1 MSAQGGEKMY
11 VCALQKFSRS
21 CADGDLLSKSPSGN
35 IPIILPFS
43 SFPLRASRPRL
54 LAVFVP
60 CCLQRNCQRGVVSF
74 HTRPCTTAKPSNNA
88 QPCRRRI
95 QSSFPS
101 KISPVAGAFSQ
112 AGGRAPTARSHTGF
126 TWAGRASYVA
136 ECSISIVEKL
146 LHHEVLY
153 RKRRRRGRWKSC
165 WHTGF
170 HAWRLHY
177 CARATVA
184 KPQWRN
190 GCCARWVFEMGAPES
205 IRVSTHFWFI
215 STTFPRFFTLQ
226 WNPENIVYVST
237 SSIQLSS

>member
-1 MSAQGGEKMY
+1 MSR
-11 VCALQKFSRS
+11 C
-21 CADGDLLSKSPSGN
+21 LLVITLPS
-35 IPIILPFS
+35 S

-60 CCLQRNCQRGVVSF
+60 CCLQRNCQRGVASF

-95 QSSFPS
+95 QSFFPS

-112 AGGRAPTARSHTGF
+112 AGGRAPTARSHAGF

-136 ECSISIVEKL
+136 DCSISIVKNL

-153 RKRRRRGRWKSC
+153 KNGGGEVVRRVC
-165 WHTGF
+165 WYTGF

-177 CARATVA
+177 CA
-184 KPQWRN
+184 
-190 GCCARWVFEMGAPES
+190 
-205 IRVSTHFWFI
+205 
-215 STTFPRFFTLQ
+215 
-226 WNPENIVYVST
+226 
-237 SSIQLSS
+237 

>member
-112 AGGRAPTARSHTGF
+112 AGGRAPTARSHAGF

-136 ECSISIVEKL
+136 ECSISITGNYYTTRFYTEMAAARVVRKVVGIQNF
-146 LHHEVLY
+146 HTRRLY
-153 RKRRRRGRWKSC
+153 
-165 WHTGF
+165 
-170 HAWRLHY
+170 Y
-177 CARATVA
+177 CVRATVA
-184 KPQWRN
+184 KLQWRK
-190 GCCARWVFEMGAPES
+190 GCCTKRVLVKGGPES
-205 IRVSTHFWFI
+205 LRRPIGRQVNKQASRNYSF
-215 STTFPRFFTLQ
+215 
-226 WNPENIVYVST
+226 
-237 SSIQLSS
+237 